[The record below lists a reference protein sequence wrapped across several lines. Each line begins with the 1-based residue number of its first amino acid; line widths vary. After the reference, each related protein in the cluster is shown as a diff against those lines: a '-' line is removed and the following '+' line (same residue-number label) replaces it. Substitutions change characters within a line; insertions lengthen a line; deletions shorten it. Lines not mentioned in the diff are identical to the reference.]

1 MMTSEK
7 KEQDFEELGFKT
19 MVETQ
24 NEQRTKE
31 ICGLHISAYDD
42 EIQPAIA
49 ALNSEIEES
58 THQRHSLWTHLYDR
72 PVPASDA
79 WMLARGVGLGLLAIL
94 FFVAFATSAAG
105 HMTTFYLF
113 GLGWFTS
120 GILGISLT
128 GLTTATG
135 HLAYEKFLNRYEKA
149 QAALVLSAL
158 LLCFWGLFQ
167 LAEAR
172 SEMVNKMSASN
183 SSQSYV
189 DDAPAEENQ
198 AEPNT
203 NSSEQQKVQGLLSSA
218 IIKIMIAADL
228 ILEILLGIIGKMRS
242 DEDYSAWRELK
253 RISGSLAQMEKERNK
268 LMSKTEIAGKRC
280 MAGILRAS
288 NIPRRSHVPYFR
300 SLRAIVLLPA
310 LGILQIGA
318 ASAFSQTIEHHE
330 AILLD
335 VSGSIG
341 GGNAQS
347 QRFREYLYAAKK
359 LLLTEPPNSRVW
371 VSTITTESFG
381 SVQELLKGHTP
392 DAQGV
397 FTDDLDRARRQ
408 LATNFESK
416 SAGLAPVAA
425 GTDIVGAL
433 WHMKT
438 LLESTS
444 AADSKRVSK
453 TIWIVS
459 DMMNETPGMLMP
471 ALIPLG
477 PQKMLEHAK
486 ANGLIVPLQ
495 GYKIRVI
502 GAATTGLSPQS
513 WNTIKEFW
521 TLYFREAGA
530 ELISYSVECAIER

>member
-1 MMTSEK
+1 MKTFEK
-7 KEQDFEELGFKT
+7 REVDFEELGFKT
-19 MVETQ
+19 MIETQ

-31 ICGLHISAYDD
+31 ICGLHLSAYRD
-42 EIQPAIA
+42 EIQPAIS
-49 ALNSEIEES
+49 ALGAEIEES
-58 THQRHSLWTHLYDR
+58 TYQRHSLWTHLYDR

-79 WMLARGVGLGLLAIL
+79 WMLARGIGIGLLSIL
-94 FFVAFATSAAG
+94 FLVAFVTSAAG

-135 HLAYEKFLNRYEKA
+135 HLAYEKLFVRYEKV
-149 QAALVLSAL
+149 QAALIVSAL
-158 LLCFWGLFQ
+158 VLCFWGLFQ

-172 SEMVNKMSASN
+172 GEMVNKIAASN

-189 DDAPAEENQ
+189 DDAAAEESP

-203 NSSEQQKVQGLLSSA
+203 DGSQQQKVQRLLSGA
-218 IIKIMIAADL
+218 IIKIMVAADL
-228 ILEILLGIIGKMRS
+228 IVGILLGISGKIRS
-242 DEDYSAWRELK
+242 DEDYSAWRKLK
-253 RISGSLAQMEKERNK
+253 QLSGSLAQMEQQRNEM
-268 LMSKTEIAGKRC
+268 MSRIEIAGKRC

-288 NIPRRSHVPYFR
+288 NIHRRNHVPYFR
-300 SLRAIVLLPA
+300 SLRLILVIPA
-310 LGILQIGA
+310 LSLLQGGSVR
-318 ASAFSQTIEHHE
+318 ASSQSVEHHE

-341 GGNAQS
+341 GGGAQN
-347 QRFREYLYAAKK
+347 QRFREYLYAAKR

-371 VSTITTESFG
+371 VSVISTESFG

-408 LATNFESK
+408 LAMSFESK
-416 SAGLAPVAA
+416 SAGLSPVAA
-425 GTDIVGAL
+425 GTDVIGAL
-433 WHMKT
+433 WHMKA

-444 AADSKRVSK
+444 GADSKQVSK
-453 TIWIVS
+453 TIWIAS
-459 DMMNETPGMLMP
+459 DMMNETAGLPMP

-486 ANGLIVPLQ
+486 TNKLIVPLQ
-495 GYKIRVI
+495 GYKIHVI

-513 WNTIKEFW
+513 WNTLKEFW
-521 TLYFREAGA
+521 TFYFHEAGA
-530 ELISYSVECAIER
+530 ELVSYSVECSGER

>member
-1 MMTSEK
+1 MRTFEK
-7 KEQDFEELGFKT
+7 ERNFEELGFKT
-19 MVETQ
+19 MLEIQ
-24 NEQRTKE
+24 NEQRVKE
-31 ICGLHISAYDD
+31 ICGLHISAYND
-42 EIQPAIA
+42 EIQPSIS

-58 THQRHSLWTHLYDR
+58 NHQQHSLWTHLYDR

-79 WMLARGVGLGLLAIL
+79 WMLARGVGLALLAVL
-94 FFVAFATSAAG
+94 FFVAFVTSAAG
-105 HMTTFYLF
+105 HMTTLYLF

-120 GILGISLT
+120 AILGISLT

-135 HLAYEKFLNRYEKA
+135 HLAYEKLLSRYEKL
-149 QAALVLSAL
+149 QAALIVSAL
-158 LLCFWGLFQ
+158 VLCFWGLFQ

-172 SEMVNKMSASN
+172 SEMVNKMTASN

-189 DDAPAEENQ
+189 DDAAAEESQ
-198 AEPNT
+198 AEPNQ
-203 NSSEQQKVQGLLSSA
+203 NGSQQRKVQGLLSSA

-228 ILEILLGIIGKMRS
+228 IVGILLGIIGKMRS
-242 DEDYSAWRELK
+242 DEDYSAWRKLK
-253 RISGSLAQMEKERNK
+253 RISGSLAQMERKRNE
-268 LMSKTEIAGKRC
+268 LMSRIEIAGKRC

-300 SLRAIVLLPA
+300 SLRALLLLSA
-310 LGILQIGA
+310 LGILQICA
-318 ASAFSQTIEHHE
+318 VPAFSQTIEHHE

-359 LLLTEPPNSRVW
+359 LLLTEPPNSRIW

-397 FTDDLDRARRQ
+397 FTDDLDRARHQ

-438 LLESTS
+438 LLDSIP

-495 GYKIRVI
+495 GYKIHVI

-521 TLYFREAGA
+521 TEYFHEAGA
-530 ELISYSVECAIER
+530 ELASYSVECSVER